1 MPSNTFIPPAAVHY
15 PDSDGK
21 RMAENTLQFEW
32 IVTLQGNLDL
42 LFRDNPN
49 VFVAGDHLIYPVEG
63 DNQTAQA
70 PDVYVAF
77 GRPKGHRGSYR
88 VWEEGGVFPQVI
100 FEVWSPGNRPG
111 EMSAKRKFY
120 EKYGAEEYYL
130 LYPEENRLDAWLR
143 GPNGLQEVP
152 NANGFVS
159 PRLCVRFVA
168 DGKQLAVFTADYTPF
183 HTFVELGELQL
194 ESARRAEEAERGEEE
209 QRQRAER
216 AENAAMS
223 EAQRAR
229 AAQESARAAQES
241 AEAAQESA
249 RAAQE
254 SAKAAQER
262 AERLAER
269 LRALGVDPGAD

>member
-21 RMAENTLQFEW
+21 RTADNTLQFEW

-42 LFRDNPN
+42 LFRSNPN

-63 DNQTAQA
+63 DNALSHD

-100 FEVWSPGNRPG
+100 FEVRSPGNRPS

-143 GPNGLQEVP
+143 GPQGLREVP
-152 NANGFVS
+152 DANGFVS
-159 PRLCVRFVA
+159 PRLGVWFLGNG
-168 DGKQLAVFTADYTPF
+168 DQLAVYGPDGRAF
-183 HTFVELGELQL
+183 FVLGEVRI
-194 ESARRAEEAERGEEE
+194 SAERRAELADQAAQRE
-209 QRQRAER
+209 RQRAER
-216 AENAAMS
+216 F
-223 EAQRAR
+223 
-229 AAQESARAAQES
+229 
-241 AEAAQESA
+241 
-249 RAAQE
+249 
-254 SAKAAQER
+254 
-262 AERLAER
+262 AER
-269 LRALGVDPGAD
+269 LRELGVDPGAE

>member
-1 MPSNTFIPPAAVHY
+1 MPSNTFIPPAAVQY

-21 RMAENTLQFEW
+21 RTADNTLQFEW

-42 LFRDNPN
+42 LFRSNPN

-63 DNQTAQA
+63 DNTISHA
-70 PDVYVAF
+70 PNVYVAF

-120 EKYGAEEYYL
+120 EKHGAEEYYL

-152 NANGFVS
+152 DANGFVS
-159 PRLCVRFVA
+159 PRLRVRFVA
-168 DGKQLAVFTADYTPF
+168 DGNQLAVFTEDHTPF

-194 ESARRAEEAERGEEE
+194 DDARRAEAAERAAEEAL
-209 QRQRAER
+209 RRAQRAES
-216 AENAAMS
+216 AAMT
-223 EAQRAR
+223 EAQRAVAERQR
-229 AAQESARAAQES
+229 ADVERQRADVERQ
-241 AEAAQESA
+241 
-249 RAAQE
+249 
-254 SAKAAQER
+254 R

-269 LRALGVDPGAD
+269 LRQLGVDPGTE

>member
-42 LFRDNPN
+42 LFRSNPN

-120 EKYGAEEYYL
+120 EKYGADEFYL

-152 NANGFVS
+152 DANGFVS
-159 PRLCVRFVA
+159 PRLRVRFVA
-168 DGKQLAVFTADYTPF
+168 DGNQLAVFTEDHTPF

-194 ESARRAEEAERGEEE
+194 DDARRAEEAERALEEE
-209 QRQRAER
+209 RNRTKR
-216 AENAAMS
+216 AENAAMT

-229 AAQESARAAQES
+229 AQTER
-241 AEAAQESA
+241 AEAERQRAEAERQRAEAERQRADAA
-249 RAAQE
+249 RQ
-254 SAKAAQER
+254 R

-269 LRALGVDPGAD
+269 LRELGVDPGAE

>member
-21 RMAENTLQFEW
+21 RTADNTLQFEW
-32 IVTLQGNLDL
+32 IVTLQGKLDP

-63 DNQTAQA
+63 DNATSHA

-100 FEVWSPGNRPG
+100 FEVWSPRNRPG
-111 EMSAKRKFY
+111 EMTRKRRFY

-152 NANGFVS
+152 DANGFVS
-159 PRLCVRFVA
+159 PRLRVRFVA
-168 DGKQLAVFTADYTPF
+168 DGNQLAVFTEDHTPF

-194 ESARRAEEAERGEEE
+194 DDARRADTAEQVADEAIH
-209 QRQRAER
+209 RAER
-216 AENAAMS
+216 AENAAMT

-229 AAQESARAAQES
+229 AQAERADAERARADAAESARE
-241 AEAAQESA
+241 AERQ
-249 RAAQE
+249 
-254 SAKAAQER
+254 R

-269 LRALGVDPGAD
+269 LRQLGVDPGAE